1 MNRIFKRK
9 LYDRLLQWKATRDG
23 KTAILVEGARR
34 VGKSTLVKQFAQKS
48 MNHTSL

>member
-1 MNRIFKRK
+1 MIDCFNG
-9 LYDRLLQWKATRDG
+9 RLQG
-23 KTAILVEGARR
+23 MVKTAILVEGARR